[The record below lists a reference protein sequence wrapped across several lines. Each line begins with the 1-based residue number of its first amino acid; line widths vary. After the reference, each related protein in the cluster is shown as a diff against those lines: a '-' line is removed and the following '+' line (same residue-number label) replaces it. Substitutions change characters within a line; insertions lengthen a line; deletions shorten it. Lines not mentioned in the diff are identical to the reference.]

1 MCDSLSDFFASPSS
15 PESLFNIFNPT
26 ERPPS
31 QNDNLPPLKPFEELF
46 FVPNAAVK
54 YCPVRRPA
62 EEEEEDMEASSAS
75 RKKLKLTPPPP
86 PQPPPPPPQE
96 EAPDGQQRVSHIT
109 VERNRRRQMNDNLS
123 VLRSLMPSFYVKRGD
138 QASIIG
144 GVVEFIKELHQVLQ
158 SLEAKKQRKV
168 YNDVLSPGSISSPR
182 SLPLSPI
189 PPPPPLPLPPISPR
203 LGLPISPRTP
213 QPGSP
218 YKPNW
223 QLYIHPTALD
233 NTSDLAANSKS
244 LLRMLRQ
251 ALKIIEALEGLSFE
265 ILHVGI
271 SNVDDAMINSFTIK
285 IGIEC
290 ELSAEELAH
299 EKFSFA
305 FNVPEP
311 AKVRYGTSLS
321 NVDWLHGSA
330 EALLTLT
337 NLFIVLGL
345 MGALRK
351 AEDTENDAVEV
362 VPEAEEEKSSV

>member
-1 MCDSLSDFFASPSS
+1 MNSFCPFHFPSTLFFIPLSLSLSLNMCDSLSDFFASPSS
-15 PESLFNIFNPT
+15 PESLFNIFNTT
-26 ERPPS
+26 EPLPS

-62 EEEEEDMEASSAS
+62 EEEGDMEASSAS
-75 RKKLKLTPPPP
+75 RKKLKLT
-86 PQPPPPPPQE
+86 PPPPQE

-144 GVVEFIKELHQVLQ
+144 GVVEFIKELQQVLQ

-189 PPPPPLPLPPISPR
+189 PPPSLLPLPPISPR

-223 QLYIHPTALD
+223 QLYIHPTAFD

-244 LLRMLRQ
+244 LVADVEVKFSGPNVLLKTISRRIPRQ

-299 EKFSFA
+299 EVQQTFS
-305 FNVPEP
+305 
-311 AKVRYGTSLS
+311 
-321 NVDWLHGSA
+321 
-330 EALLTLT
+330 
-337 NLFIVLGL
+337 
-345 MGALRK
+345 
-351 AEDTENDAVEV
+351 
-362 VPEAEEEKSSV
+362 